1 MLIEM
6 IEETDGKVTSA
17 IQSLQKVFGSTLR
30 LFIKQPSFSKLQLY
44 MLAYKAQLFPGLR
57 SFLH

>member
-1 MLIEM
+1 M